1 MMIKATKINV
11 DEKRKLWI
19 VSDLHL
25 FHKRLCKGYPNH
37 FEETRLYETV
47 EEMNND
53 IVNRWNKTVQP
64 EDQVIMLGDWFL
76 NVPYSQLATEF
87 KKYTEI
93 LNGEFIAICFGN
105 HDFHLRSRVKDVNFY
120 NKICFD
126 YRGRHFICQHH
137 DFNEFKLE
145 ESEVKDID
153 KLVLVHGHTHRVEKL
168 SECDFGKMNNVCWE
182 TRYDLADATELCS
195 TNEEYVDIDIPESD
209 LAIIQKKAESVGL
222 SVSEY
227 VKDALVEFMENASDE
242 DFEKIAKKIKGEE

>member
-1 MMIKATKINV
+1 MINATKINV

-105 HDFHLRSRVKDVNFY
+105 HDFHLKNRVPDTKFY
-120 NKICFD
+120 NKI
-126 YRGRHFICQHH
+126 
-137 DFNEFKLE
+137 E
-145 ESEVKDID
+145 KD
-153 KLVLVHGHTHRVEKL
+153 
-168 SECDFGKMNNVCWE
+168 
-182 TRYDLADATELCS
+182 
-195 TNEEYVDIDIPESD
+195 
-209 LAIIQKKAESVGL
+209 
-222 SVSEY
+222 
-227 VKDALVEFMENASDE
+227 
-242 DFEKIAKKIKGEE
+242 